1 MLGVAG
7 TRACPTS
14 PSRASS
20 SPRTSR
26 PAETATLDRSLVVGI
41 VTEAG
46 GRTSHTAILAAQM
59 GIPAV
64 VQLAGATGIP
74 AGTPVALDGDT
85 GEVTIAPD
93 IALVEAQQVRPR
105 EAGRGAVAAGSGP
118 GRHRATA
125 RTWRCSPT
133 SAASQDAEAAGALDL
148 EGVGLFR
155 TEFVFLSADKAPT
168 VDEQAE
174 IYREVFAPFGG
185 RRVVVRTLDAGA
197 DKPLAF
203 ADLGPEE
210 NPALGR
216 RGLRLSAERP
226 ELLDAQLEALA
237 IAAKDTG
244 ADVRV
249 MAPMV
254 ATAEEAAWFAR
265 RVRENGLPKA
275 GVMIEVPGA
284 ALRAAHVLAEVDF
297 GSLGTNDLAQYTMAA
312 DRMQGELSD
321 LLDPWQPAVLDVV
334 AAACEGARRVGRPIG
349 VCGESA
355 GDPLLALVL
364 AGLGVSSLSMAPS
377 KVPVVRLA
385 LSLHSPA
392 RVPGPRHRGPRGAHG
407 QGGAG
412 GGALPGPQ
420 RSSPTCSDDPRHP
433 ASSAEVARS
442 GNHLRALDGSAISEQ
457 RVRRRRAARRRRCR
471 PARVSRSR
479 ICTSIGTG
487 ANPPASS
494 ASPCT
499 NPLDARSIDCG
510 ANPKVRPSSAMSS
523 GLFIRISIRLSHWLR
538 ICGWIFEGRCDES
551 SSHRPYLRPSAAI
564 WISRSSS
571 RCATGLA
578 GSVPHRLWASSMT
591 SRVGTRRSRWAQS
604 SSTTSRQTATGSAGS
619 PKPPRSITVT
629 PLPLVTMSAADGRSR
644 AHTSHSSRPRFSIRR
659 AERLLARGA
668 RAQRGEHRA
677 ACSVAELVCAGS

>member
-1 MLGVAG
+1 VAAATETRQGIGVSPGSAYGPVVQVAPPVRPPVDEPAVDDREAALADVKAAFEFVAQALEGKARHADDTAQQILKATALIARDKGLVKAADKQLAAGRGRATAIANAVEEYCTQFEALGGYFAERVTDLRDVGSRAVAAVLGVAAPG
-7 TRACPTS
+7 VPDFS
-14 PSRASS
+14 EPSVVVAEDLA
-20 SPRTSR
+20 

-41 VTEAG
+41 VTQAG

-93 IALVEAQQVRPR
+93 IALVEAQKLRR
-105 EAGRGAVAAGSGP
+105 EKRAEALAAGSGP
-118 GRHRATA
+118 GLTRDGTHVALLA
-125 RTWRCSPT
+125 NIGGV
-133 SAASQDAEAAGALDL
+133 QDAEAAGALDL

-174 IYREVFAPFGG
+174 IYRKVFAPFGG

-237 IAAKDTG
+237 VAAKDTG

-254 ATAEEAAWFAR
+254 ATVEEAAWFAR

-284 ALRAAHVLAEVDF
+284 ALRSAHVLAEVDF

-321 LLDPWQPAVLDVV
+321 LLDPWQPAVL
-334 AAACEGARRVGRPIG
+334 ELIGRCAEAGRETGRSVG
-349 VCGESA
+349 VCGEA
-355 GDPLLALVL
+355 AADPLLAPVL
-364 AGLGVSSLSMAPS
+364 AGLGITKLSMSPRALPAVRAS
-377 KVPVVRLA
+377 LAAHSLADCERLA
-385 LSLHSPA
+385 A
-392 RVPGPRHRGPRGAHG
+392 
-407 QGGAG
+407 
-412 GGALPGPQ
+412 
-420 RSSPTCSDDPRHP
+420 
-433 ASSAEVARS
+433 
-442 GNHLRALDGSAISEQ
+442 RALATDDAAEA
-457 RVRRRRAARRRRCR
+457 RAAVL
-471 PARVSRSR
+471 AE
-479 ICTSIGTG
+479 G
-487 ANPPASS
+487 A
-494 ASPCT
+494 
-499 NPLDARSIDCG
+499 
-510 ANPKVRPSSAMSS
+510 
-523 GLFIRISIRLSHWLR
+523 
-538 ICGWIFEGRCDES
+538 
-551 SSHRPYLRPSAAI
+551 
-564 WISRSSS
+564 
-571 RCATGLA
+571 
-578 GSVPHRLWASSMT
+578 
-591 SRVGTRRSRWAQS
+591 
-604 SSTTSRQTATGSAGS
+604 
-619 PKPPRSITVT
+619 
-629 PLPLVTMSAADGRSR
+629 
-644 AHTSHSSRPRFSIRR
+644 
-659 AERLLARGA
+659 
-668 RAQRGEHRA
+668 
-677 ACSVAELVCAGS
+677 

>member
-1 MLGVAG
+1 VAQTETRQGIGVSPGSAYGPVVQVAPPVRPPVDEPAVADQEAALTDVKAALESVAQALEGKARHADDTAQQILNATALIARDKGLVKAAAKQLAAGRGPANAIANGVEEYCAQFEALGGYFAERVTDLRDVGSRAVAAVLGVPAPG
-7 TRACPTS
+7 VPHFTE
-14 PSRASS
+14 PSVVVAEDLA
-20 SPRTSR
+20 

-41 VTEAG
+41 VTQGG

-93 IALVEAQQVRPR
+93 PSLVEAQRVRR
-105 EAGRGAVAAGSGP
+105 ERRAQALAAGAGP
-118 GRHRATA
+118 GVTLDNHHVALLA
-125 RTWRCSPT
+125 NIGGV
-133 SAASQDAEAAGALDL
+133 QDAEAAGALDL

-168 VDEQAE
+168 VEEQAE
-174 IYREVFAPFGG
+174 IYRQVFRPFGD

-254 ATAEEAAWFAR
+254 ATVEEAAWFAR

-334 AAACEGARRVGRPIG
+334 AAACEGAQRTGRPIG

-385 LSLHSPA
+385 LSLHTLPQCQGLAAAA
-392 RVPGPRHRGPRGAHG
+392 REA
-407 QGGAG
+407 AT
-412 GGALPGPQ
+412 AK
-420 RSSPTCSDDPRHP
+420 D
-433 ASSAEVARS
+433 
-442 GNHLRALDGSAISEQ
+442 ALDA
-457 RVRRRRAARRRRCR
+457 V
-471 PARVSRSR
+471 
-479 ICTSIGTG
+479 
-487 ANPPASS
+487 
-494 ASPCT
+494 
-499 NPLDARSIDCG
+499 
-510 ANPKVRPSSAMSS
+510 
-523 GLFIRISIRLSHWLR
+523 
-538 ICGWIFEGRCDES
+538 
-551 SSHRPYLRPSAAI
+551 
-564 WISRSSS
+564 
-571 RCATGLA
+571 
-578 GSVPHRLWASSMT
+578 
-591 SRVGTRRSRWAQS
+591 
-604 SSTTSRQTATGSAGS
+604 
-619 PKPPRSITVT
+619 
-629 PLPLVTMSAADGRSR
+629 RSR
-644 AHTSHSSRPRFSIRR
+644 ART
-659 AERLLARGA
+659 ELTDLL
-668 RAQRGEHRA
+668 
-677 ACSVAELVCAGS
+677 